1 MIMGIRKERTEIN
14 VKMDVETEGMI
25 VGEDEWRM
33 IGVYVS
39 KGIETMKRNVE
50 KWMEEKKKDERIL
63 VGGNF
68 NARVGEEGEGVEK
81 EEGMSRERRSKDGVV
96 NGEDKKQVRWI
107 EKMG

>member
-25 VGEDEWRM
+25 VGEDEWRI

-50 KWMEEKKKDERIL
+50 KWMEEKEKDKRIL

-68 NARVGEEGEGVEK
+68 NARVGKEGEGVEK

-96 NGEDKKQVRWI
+96 NGEGKKLVRWI
-107 EKMG
+107 EKIG